1 MAVGQVLRRSANG
14 PWNDIA
20 GATSQGS
27 VSATYTTVDDDANNY
42 LRATVTY
49 MDSDGPDNTAIG
61 VTANA
66 VDAATPIGTDGVV
79 TLPHTQP
86 IMGVALTASL
96 NDPDSPV
103 SGMSWQWARSSDGST
118 GWTNIEVATSQGSVS
133 ATYTPVGADVGSYLR
148 ATASYTDAQGPN
160 QSASAATA
168 NPVDAAATTPIH
180 KYDLNSNGSIE
191 RNEVLKAIDDFQ
203 FAKTIS
209 RAEVLEL
216 IDLYQF
222 PQG

>member
-1 MAVGQVLRRSANG
+1 M
-14 PWNDIA
+14 
-20 GATSQGS
+20 
-27 VSATYTTVDDDANNY
+27 SATYTTVDDDANNY

-49 MDSDGPDNTAIG
+49 TDSDGPDNTASG

-66 VDAATPIGTDGVV
+66 VQAPTPIGTDGVV
-79 TLPHTQP
+79 TLPQTQP

-96 NDPDSPV
+96 NDPDNVVLASV
-103 SGMSWQWARSSDGST
+103 SWQWARSSDGST
-118 GWTNIEVATSQGSVS
+118 GWTNIAGATSQGSVS
-133 ATYTPVGADVGSYLR
+133 ATYTPVGADVGNYLR